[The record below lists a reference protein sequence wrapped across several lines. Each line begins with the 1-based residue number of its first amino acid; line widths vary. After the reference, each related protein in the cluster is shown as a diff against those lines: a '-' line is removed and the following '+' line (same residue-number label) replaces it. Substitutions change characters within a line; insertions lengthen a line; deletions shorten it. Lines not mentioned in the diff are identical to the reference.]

1 MTDQKHLWAPWKM
14 DYLKNKKQDSQKI
27 FSDFA
32 NEENDKKNLILHRA
46 KYCYVIM
53 NYYPYNN
60 GHLMVIPF
68 NEVDKFEDLKD
79 NVLSEVITLSKKVMK
94 ILRTNFNCDGFNF
107 GANIG
112 EGSGAS
118 IESHLHF
125 HIVPRWKSDTS
136 FMPVIGNTKV
146 MPQTLEDTY
155 EQLLKLF
162 KEEL

>member
-60 GHLMVIPF
+60 GHLM
-68 NEVDKFEDLKD
+68 
-79 NVLSEVITLSKKVMK
+79 VITLSKKVMK

>member
-1 MTDQKHLWAPWKM
+1 MSNQKHLWAPWKM

-68 NEVDKFEDLKD
+68 NEVDKFEDLEDKIKEID
-79 NVLSEVITLSKKVMK
+79 CTNNWVIGGEDIYKYFINKPVRHLYITRVYNDYECDAFFPDIPSHFELKSRSKIKKENGEYFHYEVLQDPNYFFKVMK
-94 ILRTNFNCDGFNF
+94 
-107 GANIG
+107 
-112 EGSGAS
+112 
-118 IESHLHF
+118 
-125 HIVPRWKSDTS
+125 
-136 FMPVIGNTKV
+136 
-146 MPQTLEDTY
+146 
-155 EQLLKLF
+155 
-162 KEEL
+162 